1 MYLQNCLRL
10 LYLAK
15 NTGLIKASISLNKSL
30 FIPTNSNRFFST
42 TMSAANKKIAVV
54 LAGSGVYDGT
64 EIHEAAACFA
74 AITRHGATPIAYSL
88 DKAQHHAIAHNS
100 GDGEF

>member
-10 LYLAK
+10 SNLTK
-15 NTGLIKASISLNKSL
+15 NTGLLNASILLNKSL
-30 FIPTNSNRFFST
+30 FIPTNGNRFFST

-88 DKAQHHAIAHNS
+88 DKDQHHAIAHNS